1 MNSNGSS
8 SNGTKQLATWLL
20 LGILLIGV
28 VTIIVVVIKVETKS
42 LATPSKDS
50 NDQTLAISSST
61 NTDGMQFPADG
72 YYATLNQAEDASF
85 YGSQAN
91 ATAKPAG
98 IHPNEAMLAEIRR
111 ERYNYRERISN
122 RMNMN
127 SYAYPNMNGWWP
139 RASYA
144 GQVRLEPGQW
154 PKISE
159 PPFNVPFRTEVKPCG
174 PNNPATYSGPDN
186 SGVVVQNFGRLTRRG
201 MCYQGRADCPMGQT
215 AVGADCVGIAARDF
229 AGNLIW
235 SRSELAAPI
244 SQVANLAN
252 NEQQWEGAPL
262 VSSGS
267 GGL

>member
-1 MNSNGSS
+1 MGGS
-8 SNGTKQLATWLL
+8 GT
-20 LGILLIGV
+20 
-28 VTIIVVVIKVETKS
+28 
-42 LATPSKDS
+42 
-50 NDQTLAISSST
+50 
-61 NTDGMQFPADG
+61 QFPADG
-72 YYATLNQAEDASF
+72 YYATIGQAEDASF

-91 ATAKPAG
+91 ATAKSPN
-98 IHPNEAMLAEIRR
+98 IHPNEPLLSEIRR

-127 SYAYPNMNGWWP
+127 SYAYPNMDGWWP

-159 PPFNVPFRTEVKPCG
+159 PPFHVPFRTEVKPCG

-215 AVGADCVGIAARDF
+215 AVGADCVGNAARDF

-235 SRSELAAPI
+235 SRSELTAPI

-262 VSSGS
+262 VSVGN